1 MIYCWMVSKGVS
13 GGKEFVKKLPSE
25 RRNWSQAE
33 MLSKNKKSL
42 HRAVNNNTVQQC
54 ITKVMADV
62 INNMY
67 FNYFHKWRIFKNSK
81 PVQMTCF
88 IAFLLKTNHKQVYS
102 TCFERFWCH
111 ETYWTQAVMN
121 HINSTFNFVSCIQV
135 FWLFLVMLQNNSFY
149 CLIWESQQFKKMT
162 CNVMISVRLFLT
174 LLSSFPF

>member
-25 RRNWSQAE
+25 RQNWSQAE

-67 FNYFHKWRIFKNSK
+67 FNYFHK
-81 PVQMTCF
+81 
-88 IAFLLKTNHKQVYS
+88 
-102 TCFERFWCH
+102 
-111 ETYWTQAVMN
+111 
-121 HINSTFNFVSCIQV
+121 
-135 FWLFLVMLQNNSFY
+135 
-149 CLIWESQQFKKMT
+149 
-162 CNVMISVRLFLT
+162 
-174 LLSSFPF
+174 